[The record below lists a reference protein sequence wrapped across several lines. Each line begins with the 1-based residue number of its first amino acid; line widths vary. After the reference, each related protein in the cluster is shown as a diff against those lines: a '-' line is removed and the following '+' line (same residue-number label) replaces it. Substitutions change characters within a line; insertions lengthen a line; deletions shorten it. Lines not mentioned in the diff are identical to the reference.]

1 MPITRKFKFGPG
13 RRDGRADLDNI
24 DVALQNLD
32 IKQEEGCTELSR
44 SVLGKNGL
52 MMLIIFQFDRI

>member
-1 MPITRKFKFGPG
+1 MPITRKFKFGAG

-32 IKQEEGCTELSR
+32 IKQTPELNEECTELSR
-44 SVLGKNGL
+44 SVLGK
-52 MMLIIFQFDRI
+52 FQFDRI